1 MMTKYKNTLIALTG
15 AWTVASCAIEN
26 DIPYPL
32 RDGSFTALQV
42 EGQCDAQGNA
52 ATNADIDKNTRTVQ
66 LYVDDTADPA
76 RLRITRINVTNEAT
90 VMAPESQCYNYNAFP
105 QQGFDALDQLDEQ
118 ADTRVDFSREARF
131 TLRTYQDY
139 LWTVKVEIV
148 ITRTVV
154 LQNQVG
160 DAVIDPVNRNIVVY
174 VAQEQDLSQIK
185 VTDFKPQGL
194 NCTVVPNPMEVES
207 VDFTQPVTYQVK
219 GAWQEVAQEWTVYV
233 YHSDGTP
240 TTDTEIV
247 PRTKNA
253 LISGSIQQGKTPQI
267 EYRLKSESSWKTLDA
282 QYIQVSG
289 TSYTATLP
297 NLTPATNYAY
307 RVTIT
312 NVTGDEQ
319 SFKTAPATALT
330 DGSMDNWHQVEKLW
344 NPWSASGSSFW
355 DTGNRGATTVGESN
369 TVPTDDTATGSG
381 KAALLESK
389 WVVIKFA
396 GGNIFSGTYVKTD
409 GTNGVLNFGRPFS
422 GFPEKLSF
430 SYKYSPAVI
439 DKIGSDHSQLE
450 YLKGR
455 PDSCHIYVALAQR
468 DEPYEIRTRA
478 SELKLFDKNDKD
490 IIAYAELIQGKLVD
504 TYTTVEL
511 PLEYRDNRIPNYLV
525 IVATSSKYA
534 DYFTGGVG
542 SKLWLDNFE
551 LIY

>member
-1 MMTKYKNTLIALTG
+1 M
-15 AWTVASCAIEN
+15 
-26 DIPYPL
+26 
-32 RDGSFTALQV
+32 
-42 EGQCDAQGNA
+42 
-52 ATNADIDKNTRTVQ
+52 
-66 LYVDDTADPA
+66 
-76 RLRITRINVTNEAT
+76 
-90 VMAPESQCYNYNAFP
+90 
-105 QQGFDALDQLDEQ
+105 
-118 ADTRVDFSREARF
+118 
-131 TLRTYQDY
+131 
-139 LWTVKVEIV
+139 
-148 ITRTVV
+148 
-154 LQNQVG
+154 
-160 DAVIDPVNRNIVVY
+160 
-174 VAQEQDLSQIK
+174 
-185 VTDFKPQGL
+185 
-194 NCTVVPNPMEVES
+194 
-207 VDFTQPVTYQVK
+207 
-219 GAWQEVAQEWTVYV
+219 
-233 YHSDGTP
+233 
-240 TTDTEIV
+240 
-247 PRTKNA
+247 
-253 LISGSIQQGKTPQI
+253 
-267 EYRLKSESSWKTLDA
+267 
-282 QYIQVSG
+282 
-289 TSYTATLP
+289 P

-307 RVTIT
+307 RVTIN

-319 SFKTAPATALT
+319 SFTTAPATALT

-439 DKIGSDHSQLE
+439 DKIGNDHSQPE

-478 SELKLFDKNDKD
+478 AELKLFDKNDKD
-490 IIAYAELIQGKLVD
+490 IIAYAELIQGKPVD

-525 IVATSSKYA
+525 IVATNSKYA